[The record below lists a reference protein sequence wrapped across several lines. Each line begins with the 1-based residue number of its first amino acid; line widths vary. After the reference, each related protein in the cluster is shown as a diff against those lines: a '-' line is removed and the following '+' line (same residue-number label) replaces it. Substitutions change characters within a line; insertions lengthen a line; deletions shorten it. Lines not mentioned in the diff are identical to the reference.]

1 MTKEKDFFYEAS
13 GLFLTENLTLHEFD
27 DILSKGDILPIC
39 SDYEGWDS
47 DYLEQRIEEVACKI
61 QSAYEKGANENDL
74 YKSIDIFIKLCEKT
88 RILHSSPNMK
98 VKDSSFTIL
107 KDSKNTRI
115 GNIYFT
121 KNYEDFSVK
130 VGGVEYASW
139 TNSITLSK
147 HGNEKEGLNSVIN
160 LLSDCISFI
169 ENGGNKKRTLNINQL
184 LKTKE

>member
-13 GLFLTENLTLHEFD
+13 GLFLTEGLTVNEFD
-27 DILSKGDILPIC
+27 DILSKGDILPVC

-47 DYLEQRIEEVACKI
+47 DYLEQKIQEVACELR
-61 QSAYEKGANENDL
+61 SAYKRGADENDL
-74 YKSIDIFIKLCEKT
+74 YKSVDIFIKLCEKT

-98 VKDSSFTIL
+98 VEDSTFTIL
-107 KDSKNTRI
+107 KDSNNTRI

-130 VGGVEYASW
+130 VGEIEYASW

-147 HGNEKEGLNSVIN
+147 HGDEKEDFDSVIS

-169 ENGGNKKRTLNINQL
+169 ESGGNKRRTLNINEV